1 MCNQNKVLT
10 CNLGG
15 QLNNMLIANFQE
27 RWFNNSEQCLVE
39 PLPPQ
44 KPFLYKMDTSQYY
57 QQAVFT
63 AQKGKQYTWSPLNF
77 PMTAKSFLHRFI
89 AVAGGEDFLFVC
101 VEKNGAP
108 KLFFHGHLLMGK
120 RRDRKRETINNI
132 QKERS

>member
-1 MCNQNKVLT
+1 
-10 CNLGG
+10 
-15 QLNNMLIANFQE
+15 
-27 RWFNNSEQCLVE
+27 
-39 PLPPQ
+39 
-44 KPFLYKMDTSQYY
+44 
-57 QQAVFT
+57 
-63 AQKGKQYTWSPLNF
+63 
-77 PMTAKSFLHRFI
+77 MTAKSFLHRFI